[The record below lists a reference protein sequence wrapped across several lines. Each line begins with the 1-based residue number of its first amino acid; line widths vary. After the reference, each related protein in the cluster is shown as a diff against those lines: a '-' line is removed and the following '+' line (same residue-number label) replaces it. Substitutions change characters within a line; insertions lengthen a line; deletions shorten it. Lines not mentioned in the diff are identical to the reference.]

1 MSTDYSNYD
10 LISWSLGTPIT
21 AGRLQQVSTNI
32 SEVKSAT
39 DNHAKGVLI
48 MEQWT
53 SPVGSVDTDGVL
65 HTGLTGTIT
74 TIANLNDGVQGN
86 QTITLEAAR
95 WYRVALTIPDITLG
109 AGHPGSWFEIVIDKT
124 VSSTTTGIGKF
135 AVMTSSADAT
145 AKHFGSGTYSTLI
158 DTGAGSTTPHEFKAT
173 IIHNGRDGSNSAA
186 YALAAAG
193 TGPLQFWVEDV
204 GASA

>member
-1 MSTDYSNYD
+1 MTTDYSNYD
-10 LISWSLGTPIT
+10 PISWSLGTPIT

-39 DNHAKGVLI
+39 GTYAKGILTFEEFI
-48 MEQWT
+48 E
-53 SPVGSVDTDGVL
+53 PVDAVDPDGVL
-65 HTGLTGTIT
+65 HTGLTGTIS
-74 TIANLNDGVQGN
+74 TIANLNGGQR
-86 QTITLEAAR
+86 ITLEANR
-95 WYRVALTIPDITLG
+95 YYKVALTIPDITIG
-109 AGHPGSWFEIVIDKT
+109 AGHPGSWFEIKFYKT
-124 VSSTTTGIGKF
+124 VSSTTSQIGRF
-135 AVMTSSADAT
+135 AFTTSSADAT
-145 AKHFGSGTYSTLI
+145 AKHFGAGVYSTII

-186 YALAAAG
+186 YSLAAAG

>member
-10 LISWSLGTPIT
+10 AISWSLGTPIT

-39 DNHAKGVLI
+39 DIYAKGILTF
-48 MEQWT
+48 EEFT
-53 SPVGSVDTDGVL
+53 SPVGSVDADGVL
-65 HTGLTGTIT
+65 HTGLTGTIS
-74 TIANLNDGVQGN
+74 TIANLNGGQR
-86 QTITLEAAR
+86 ITLEASR
-95 WYRVALTIPDITLG
+95 YYKVALTIPDITIG

-124 VSSTTTGIGKF
+124 VSSTTTGLGKF
-135 AVMTSSADAT
+135 AIMTSSADAT
-145 AKHFGSGTYSTLI
+145 AKHFGSGTYSTII

-204 GASA
+204 GSSA